1 MIQLQITLFDK
12 NNRYKPI
19 STLVNVESVRYYN
32 EHSTEV
38 KTHGI
43 IKICQKR
50 GWTQRELRTYNYTT
64 CKVRVYDK
72 EKIEKENK
80 ERYERIKEEKGWK

>member
-38 KTHGI
+38 KT
-43 IKICQKR
+43 
-50 GWTQRELRTYNYTT
+50 
-64 CKVRVYDK
+64 
-72 EKIEKENK
+72 
-80 ERYERIKEEKGWK
+80 